1 VLRAARRNWL
11 VWFVV
16 LPVALWALVRLLG
29 LDSGFPVVALM
40 AFTPYVAVAAL
51 LVAGIAVALENWVA
65 TAVAALATL
74 CLAAAVLPRT
84 IGDGTVEAAGRE
96 TIGVLS
102 INAHFGGADAAAA
115 VALVKRLDPDV
126 LSVQELT
133 PEFAAKLERHGI
145 GEQLPNTV
153 LSVVSGAPG
162 TGIYSTLPLT
172 ELSEGQDFGFRMPR
186 ARAELP
192 GGGALRIVAIHPYTP
207 TRNGIGKWEAALAD
221 LPASGRGV
229 PWLLV
234 GDFNATLDHAALRDV
249 LDRGY
254 RDAAAVAGEG
264 LEPTWPTGRWADLPG
279 VTIDHVIFDRRFDV
293 VEYAVADLPNTDHR
307 PVYARLALP

>member
-1 VLRAARRNWL
+1 MSARRNWL

-16 LPVALWALVRLLG
+16 LPVALWALVRVLG

-40 AFTPYVAVAAL
+40 AFTPYVAAAAL
-51 LVAGIAVALENWVA
+51 LVAGVAVALENWVA

-74 CLAAAVLPRT
+74 SLAAMVLPRA

-96 TIGVLS
+96 TVGVLS
-102 INAHFGGADAAAA
+102 INAHFGGADPAAA
-115 VALVKRLDPDV
+115 VALVEELDPDV

-133 PEFAAKLERHGI
+133 PRFAAKLERHGI
-145 GEQLPNTV
+145 DGLLPNTV
-153 LSVVSGAPG
+153 LSVAPGAPG

-172 ELSEGQDFGFRMPR
+172 ELEEGQDFGFRMPR

-192 GGGALRIVAIHPYTP
+192 GGKDLRIVAVHPYTP
-207 TRNGIGKWEAALAD
+207 TRNGIDKWEAALAD
-221 LPASGRGV
+221 MPATGRGA

-234 GDFNATLDHAALRDV
+234 GDFNATLDHSALRDV
-249 LDRGY
+249 LSRGY
-254 RDAAAVAGEG
+254 RDAGAVAGKG

-279 VTIDHVIFDRRFDV
+279 VTIDHILFDRHLDV
-293 VEYAVADLPNTDHR
+293 VEYSVEALPNTDHH
-307 PVYARLALP
+307 PVYALLALP